1 MIHFAIVIFIFI
13 AINPIISLTQ
23 ANLFFEYDCQKFSL
37 WVLLNLFLIFLSISV
52 CRCVWKC
59 FLWKKR
65 VKAFVTIRRLSNG
78 KINKAAESIYF
89 FTYFV
94 TYRRKIF
101 ARSKVRINLNSKQF
115 FNRAWFYKGST
126 KRNFFWSFGTQKRVA
141 FFSVSEVLIGVVGNN
156 WLFGWLVGWLVGNA
170 VFLEKAL
177 RVFLIFCMK
186 LGDYK
191 GRKVAEPDFW
201 KKILIWRYSQTG
213 LQISPKSDTLII
225 LSKTAPMIFWFLTWS

>member
-1 MIHFAIVIFIFI
+1 M
-13 AINPIISLTQ
+13 TQ

-115 FNRAWFYKGST
+115 FSRAWFYKGST
-126 KRNFFWSFGTQKRVA
+126 KRSFFWSFGTQKRVA

-225 LSKTAPMIFWFLTWS
+225 LSKTAPMIFWFLAWS